1 MGFFQ
6 WTIGVFKERHVET
19 SSVKAFAQA
28 QQFIPGGVNS
38 PARAFGAVG
47 GGPRFIDRG
56 VGSRL
61 FDIDGR
67 EYIDYVCS
75 WGPLIFG
82 HAHSRVVSALQQACS
97 KGTSFGAPTTV
108 ETELAELI
116 VACVPSIEMVRM
128 VNSGTEATMSAV
140 RLARGYTGRDKVLK
154 FEGCWHGHG
163 DSFLIR
169 AGSSALTLGAPD
181 SPGIPQGIADSTLT
195 VAYNDIGAVRKAV
208 EENSGQIAAIIVEP
222 VAGNMGTVLPRD
234 GFLEGLRQLAD
245 EEGIVLVFD
254 EVITGFRVG
263 LGGAQE
269 RYGIMPDLTCLG
281 KIVGGGLPAAAY
293 GGRRDIMENVSP
305 MGMKVSQAGT
315 LSGNPLAMTAGL
327 EQLKM
332 LAEPGVYDRLE
343 QISMNLADGM
353 AENLRKLDLNYSIN
367 RVGGMLCMFFTDRK
381 VEDFAAVGTVDLDR
395 FNRYFWAML
404 ERGVYFAPS
413 QYECMFP
420 SLAHGEQ
427 DIEDTLRQHYAALK
441 EVH

>member
-1 MGFFQ
+1 M
-6 WTIGVFKERHVET
+6 ET
-19 SSVKAFAQA
+19 SSVAAFAQA
-28 QQFIPGGVNS
+28 QQVIPGGVNS
-38 PARAFGAVG
+38 PARAYGAVG

-56 VGSRL
+56 VGSHL
-61 FDIDGR
+61 YDIDGR

-75 WGPLIFG
+75 WGPLILG
-82 HAHSRVVSALQQACS
+82 HAHPRVVSALQEACG
-97 KGTSFGAPTTV
+97 KGTSFGAPTQV

-116 VACVPSIEMVRM
+116 VASVPSIDMVRM

-140 RLARGYTGRDKVLK
+140 RLARGFTGRDKVLK

-181 SPGIPQGIADSTLT
+181 SPGIPQGVADLTLT
-195 VAYNDIGAVRKAV
+195 VAYNDIEAVRTAAK
-208 EENSGQIAAIIVEP
+208 ENSAEIAAIIVEP
-222 VAGNMGTVLPRD
+222 VAGNMGTVLPHD
-234 GFLEGLRQLAD
+234 GFLAGLRQVAD
-245 EEGIVLVFD
+245 EEGIVLIFD

-269 RYGIMPDLTCLG
+269 RFGITPDLTCLG

-305 MGMKVSQAGT
+305 LGMKVSQAGT

-332 LAEPGVYDRLE
+332 LSEPGVYDRLE
-343 QISMNLADGM
+343 RISASLADGM
-353 AENLRKLDLNYSIN
+353 AENLRKLGLDYAIN
-367 RVGGMLCMFFTDRK
+367 RVGGMLCMFFTDGA
-381 VEDFAAVGTVDLDR
+381 VGDFAAVGTVDLER

-404 ERGVYFAPS
+404 DRGVYLAPS

-420 SLAHGEQ
+420 SLAHTDL
-427 DIEDTLRQHYAALK
+427 DIDETLRAHFEALK

>member
-1 MGFFQ
+1 
-6 WTIGVFKERHVET
+6 VET
-19 SSVKAFAQA
+19 SSVAAFAQA
-28 QQFIPGGVNS
+28 QQVIPGGVNS
-38 PARAFGAVG
+38 PARAYGAVG

-56 VGSRL
+56 VGSHL
-61 FDIDGR
+61 YDIDGR

-75 WGPLIFG
+75 WGPLILG
-82 HAHSRVVSALQQACS
+82 HAHPRVVSALQEACG
-97 KGTSFGAPTTV
+97 KGTSFGAPTQV

-116 VACVPSIEMVRM
+116 VASVPAIDMVRM

-140 RLARGYTGRDKVLK
+140 RLARGFTGRDKVLK

-181 SPGIPQGIADSTLT
+181 SPGIPQGVADLTLT
-195 VAYNDIGAVRKAV
+195 VAYNDIEAVRKAAK
-208 EENSGQIAAIIVEP
+208 ENSAEIAAIIVEP
-222 VAGNMGTVLPRD
+222 VAGNMGTVLPHD
-234 GFLEGLRQLAD
+234 GFLAGLRQVAD
-245 EEGIVLVFD
+245 EEGIVLIFD

-269 RYGIMPDLTCLG
+269 RFGITPDLTCLG

-305 MGMKVSQAGT
+305 LGMKVSQAGT

-332 LAEPGVYDRLE
+332 LSEPGVYDRLE
-343 QISMNLADGM
+343 RISASLADGM
-353 AENLRKLDLNYSIN
+353 AENLRKLGLDYAIN
-367 RVGGMLCMFFTDRK
+367 RVGGMLCMFFTDGA
-381 VEDFAAVGTVDLDR
+381 VGDFAAVGTVDLER

-404 ERGVYFAPS
+404 DRGVYLAPS

-420 SLAHGEQ
+420 SLAHTDL
-427 DIEDTLRQHYAALK
+427 DIDETLRAHFEALK